1 LKADRVLP
9 IVVLILA
16 LVLGATLAGCSL
28 TGETTTTVGESTTTT
43 VAGQTTPADTAIA
56 AIVKSTTVATSQ
68 TVKAGTLLAGSDAS
82 FPPLE
87 FAKQKDGYQGFDVDL
102 CTAIA
107 KKLGLQLEIVPVQYQ
122 DLASG
127 LNENNLYD
135 IVMAALVITPD
146 LTAKMAFT
154 EAYLPAVIS
163 ITTPSGSPI
172 TDAAGLAGKVV
183 GVQKGTLA
191 ESELAKVSGVGQ
203 ITRYDRILDAFADMD
218 KGTLN
223 AVVIDRL
230 VSGYILTSFESYKAK
245 FANTGSID
253 TGTGYG
259 YGVKTGNTALL
270 TAVNAAIAELRTDGV
285 YKLICEKW
293 DVTGN

>member
-1 LKADRVLP
+1 MKADRVLP

-28 TGETTTTVGESTTTT
+28 TGETTTASESTTTT

-56 AIVKSTTVATSQ
+56 AIVKSTVIATPQ

-87 FAKQKDGYQGFDVDL
+87 FAKKGGGYQGFDVDL
-102 CTAIA
+102 CTAIG
-107 KKLGLQLEIVPVQYQ
+107 KKLGLQLEIVPKAYK
-122 DLASG
+122 DLVSG
-127 LNENNLYD
+127 LTNNNAYD
-135 IVMAALVITPD
+135 IIMAALVITPE
-146 LTAKMAFT
+146 LTAKMAFSDI
-154 EAYLPAVIS
+154 YLPAVVS
-163 ITTPSGSPI
+163 ITAPSGSPI

-183 GVQKGTLA
+183 GVQTGTVA

-203 ITRYDRILDAFADMD
+203 VKKYDRILDAFADMD

-230 VSGYILTSFESYKAK
+230 VSGYILTSFESYKAE

-253 TGTGYG
+253 TGLGYG
-259 YGVKTGNTALL
+259 YAVKTGNTALL
-270 TAVNAAIAELRTDGV
+270 TAINAAIAELRVDGV

-293 DVTGN
+293 AVTGN

>member
-1 LKADRVLP
+1 LKTSRVLP
-9 IVVLILA
+9 IVVLTLA
-16 LVLGATLAGCSL
+16 LVLAVTLTGCSL
-28 TGETTTTVGESTTTT
+28 TGTTTTTAAEPTTTT

-56 AIVKSTTVATSQ
+56 AIVKSTAIATPQ
-68 TVKAGTLLAGSDAS
+68 TVKAGSLLAGSDAS
-82 FPPLE
+82 FPPLA
-87 FAKQKDGYQGFDVDL
+87 FAKEKDGYQGFDVDL

-107 KKLGLQLEIVPVQYQ
+107 KKLGLQLEIVPTESQNLV
-122 DLASG
+122 SG
-127 LNENNLYD
+127 LTEDNLYD
-135 IVMAALVITPD
+135 MVMAALVITPG

-154 EAYLPAVIS
+154 DAYLPAVLS

-172 TDAAGLAGKVV
+172 ANAAGLSGKVA

-191 ESELAKVSGVGQ
+191 ESELAKVAGIGQ
-203 ITRYDRILDAFADMD
+203 ISRYDRILDAFADMD

-223 AVVIDRL
+223 AVVIERL

-259 YGVKTGNTALL
+259 YGVKTGNAALL
-270 TAVNAAIAELRTDGV
+270 TAINAAITELRTDGV

-293 DVTGN
+293 GVTGN